1 MVAEHLD
8 MARTTVV
15 AIEAGDRTLR
25 PEELLQLADL
35 YAEPLDVLLRDSPP
49 PRALAA
55 QFRTAVGQ
63 APEQEDLR
71 LAIAEL
77 QRLGEDYVELERIT
91 DSRLPTLYPPPR
103 SLQRSTERI
112 AEQLAGEERR
122 RLGLGD
128 GPLPHV
134 REVLENDVGLRVFAI
149 KLPSKVGGLFGSDPD
164 LGACIAMNASH
175 PWERQCW
182 SLAHEYAHFLTR
194 RERAEVTIVL
204 SEYQRVPAAERFAD
218 SFARNFLL
226 PAAGLKRRWE
236 AAAESSGGL
245 TVALLLQQA
254 DFWSVSFQ
262 AFLTRLEG
270 LRLVR
275 PGTYQSLHSRRFAV
289 EEGRALLE
297 LESRGAD
304 DRLLPRRYRLL
315 ALSAFAEGFISEEKL
330 MRFLREDR
338 LTVRALVAS
347 MDELGPGPEDD

>member
-1 MVAEHLD
+1 VATHLD
-8 MARTTVV
+8 LARTTVV
-15 AIEAGDRTLR
+15 AIEAGERALR
-25 PEELLQLADL
+25 PEELLGLADL
-35 YAEPLDVLLRDSPP
+35 YDEPLDALLREAPA
-49 PRALAA
+49 PRQLAA

-63 APEQEDLR
+63 APEQDQLR

-77 QRLGEDYVELERIT
+77 QRLSEDYVELERIT
-91 DSRLPTLYPPPR
+91 DSRLLARYPLPHPV
-103 SLQRSTERI
+103 QRSSERL

-128 GPLPHV
+128 GPLPHM

-149 KLPSKVGGLFGSDPD
+149 KLPSKVGGLFGFDQE
-164 LGACIAMNASH
+164 LGACVAMNASQ

-194 RERAEVTIVL
+194 RAKAEVTIVL
-204 SEYQRVPAAERFAD
+204 SEYRRVPAAERFAD
-218 SFARNFLL
+218 SFARHFLL

-236 AAAESSGGL
+236 AAAEGAGGP
-245 TVALLLQQA
+245 TAGLLLQQA

-262 AFLTRLEG
+262 AFVTRLEG

-275 PGTYQSLHSRRFAV
+275 PGTYQSLVGRGFAV

-297 LESRGAD
+297 LQPRGAD

-315 ALSAFAEGFISEEKL
+315 ALSAFAEGLISEERL

-338 LTVRALVAS
+338 LAARALAAS
-347 MDELGPGPEDD
+347 MHETGAMDA